1 MRAQTVNFEKG
12 IEPKEAMGIGIKP
25 FEVEEVYIAG
35 VKIND
40 DKWLN
45 NFLKKDLP
53 LFIKFIEDSHS
64 SGLSFKEKAED
75 ETQKMLY
82 SIFRQGYD
90 GIYYKGK
97 YYPFKPRT
105 FESLDFERG
114 IDPKESIGIGNE
126 GFRIYNKFQKIAK
139 SLGIEEAGINDL
151 NQKIAIGSWKMPWL
165 KGDVDKSGFGRII
178 LFQSVEDSGEYKV
191 YSKGKRGSDIQDWRM
206 WNSPRKWLENIKMLN
221 ESINFERGIDPK
233 KSMGIGEEA
242 TYQKI
247 ADMMQKDGWSPVD
260 PYESDSAIGWAVEY
274 GHHDLAKFL
283 LDRHSHQDEVQ
294 NQMVNYIQW
303 SAQNRN
309 LDMLELLLSYFNLD
323 PSHLNFALRMASSYE
338 PAYNT
343 IKSYMNKTNESL
355 EFERGKD
362 PKSSLNIGLSRY
374 SLENQ
379 SFPMINDEIIKTAIS
394 EIMELPPE
402 KIYFMGDT
410 RGEEIDYLNRLADYV
425 YSLDRIDNLEIET
438 GEWIGT
444 LELYDLDEGKICVFE
459 DHAHAEF
466 FGDIIAFEKMKT
478 REHLIV

>member
-12 IEPKEAMGIGIKP
+12 IDPKKSMDIGINP
-25 FEVEEVYIAG
+25 FKVEEIYIGG
-35 VKIND
+35 VKIKD
-40 DKWLN
+40 DKWLDS
-45 NFLKKDLP
+45 FLKKDLP
-53 LFIKFIEDSHS
+53 LFIKTMENPN
-64 SGLSFKEKAED
+64 SGADISFKENSED

-105 FESLDFERG
+105 FESL
-114 IDPKESIGIGNE
+114 
-126 GFRIYNKFQKIAK
+126 
-139 SLGIEEAGINDL
+139 
-151 NQKIAIGSWKMPWL
+151 
-165 KGDVDKSGFGRII
+165 
-178 LFQSVEDSGEYKV
+178 
-191 YSKGKRGSDIQDWRM
+191 
-206 WNSPRKWLENIKMLN
+206 
-221 ESINFERGIDPK
+221 NFEKGIDPK
-233 KSMGIGEEA
+233 KAMGIGEEA

-247 ADMMQKDGWSPVD
+247 ADMMQKDGWTPAD
-260 PYESDSAIGWAVEY
+260 PHESDSAIGWAVEY

-283 LDRHSHQDEVQ
+283 LDRHAHQDEVQ

-309 LDMLELLLSYFNLD
+309 LDMLELLLSYYNID

-338 PAYNT
+338 PAYNL
-343 IKSYMNKTNESL
+343 IKNYMSKTNESL

-362 PKSSLNIGLSRY
+362 PKRALNIGLGKY
-374 SLENQ
+374 SLENS
-379 SFPMINDEIIKTAIS
+379 SFPMINDEIIKSAIS

-466 FGDIIAFEKMKT
+466 FGDIIAFEEMKT